1 MLHDARARAVQDMPD
16 VDVSLGLSE
25 ETFEPT
31 LKKYPVGG
39 RPAPCKPYAWAGL
52 RIAGGVCP
60 GGAEPLTWS
69 VRRSRPDSEASGLG
83 LKAGPAAARKPRA
96 AAARPWQAR

>member
-1 MLHDARARAVQDMPD
+1 LTVCHPGMLHDARARAVQDMPD

-69 VRRSRPDSEASGLG
+69 VRRSR
-83 LKAGPAAARKPRA
+83 RA
-96 AAARPWQAR
+96 

>member
-39 RPAPCKPYAWAGL
+39 RPAPCKPYPWAGL
-52 RIAGGVCP
+52 P
-60 GGAEPLTWS
+60 
-69 VRRSRPDSEASGLG
+69 RRRRYLPW
-83 LKAGPAAARKPRA
+83 RRRA
-96 AAARPWQAR
+96 ADLERAALSA

>member
-1 MLHDARARAVQDMPD
+1 MTGRHRGILRDARARAAQDMPD

-39 RPAPCKPYAWAGL
+39 RPAPCKPRPPG
-52 RIAGGVCP
+52 RH
-60 GGAEPLTWS
+60 GGAAAT
-69 VRRSRPDSEASGLG
+69 PDASAL
-83 LKAGPAAARKPRA
+83 AARGS
-96 AAARPWQAR
+96 

>member
-1 MLHDARARAVQDMPD
+1 VTRTPWRRAVGAEARLTVCHPGMLHDARARAVQDMPD

-69 VRRSRPDSEASGLG
+69 VRRSR
-83 LKAGPAAARKPRA
+83 RA
-96 AAARPWQAR
+96 